1 MDTERG
7 TCGRSRTTATIIS
20 NIFHPLMMP
29 TYAASVILYGN
40 TGFNFIS
47 NSAKLYM
54 TTFIFLSTVLLPI
67 TVMPILKYLNLIGSY
82 NLDTRK
88 DRIIPLLIVA
98 ICYMLCMFFLSP
110 EIGFIFSR
118 KVFLSAA
125 ILLVLTVSVTAFWK
139 ISIHL
144 AGLGGLSAIFLNITL
159 ANYGDLT
166 RYLTATILIAGIVG
180 SCRLYLGAHNLSQ
193 ILTGF
198 VAGFITM
205 FLMTL
210 L

>member
-110 EIGFIFSR
+110 EIGFIFAR
-118 KVFLSAA
+118 KVF
-125 ILLVLTVSVTAFWK
+125 
-139 ISIHL
+139 
-144 AGLGGLSAIFLNITL
+144 
-159 ANYGDLT
+159 
-166 RYLTATILIAGIVG
+166 
-180 SCRLYLGAHNLSQ
+180 
-193 ILTGF
+193 
-198 VAGFITM
+198 
-205 FLMTL
+205 
-210 L
+210 

>member
-7 TCGRSRTTATIIS
+7 TCGRSRTAATIIS

-110 EIGFIFSR
+110 EIGFIFAR

-125 ILLVLTVSVTAFWK
+125 VLLVLTVSVTAFWK